1 MDKVFAKNVYKFDE
15 LSGVVMNFG
24 NNGITINGKPID
36 EYAKEKGK
44 DNKNVQK
51 S

>member
-44 DNKNVQK
+44 DNKNV
-51 S
+51 